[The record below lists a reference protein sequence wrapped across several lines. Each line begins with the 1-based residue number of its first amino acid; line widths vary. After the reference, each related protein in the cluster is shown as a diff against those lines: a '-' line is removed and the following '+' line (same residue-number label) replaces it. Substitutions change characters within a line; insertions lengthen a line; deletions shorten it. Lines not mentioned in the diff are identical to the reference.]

1 MSVLAAPF
9 AGIGIT
15 LGAKPSGTG
24 SFVPLVQIKDDM
36 EFDGFDTTVI
46 NVPTLASTT
55 MTKIPGR
62 TDFGTL
68 NCSMYLVNSDAGVA
82 DIMTLAGSKATVPWQ
97 VQLPDGTSGTTGTSY
112 AFNGFVSNVKPGNFT
127 GEDAPTLDITI
138 AISGAVT
145 VTAAT

>member
-97 VQLPDGTSGTTGTSY
+97 VQLPDGTSPHFSPYCFGDQSLAALTTLSSSI
-112 AFNGFVSNVKPGNFT
+112 VSSVALT
-127 GEDAPTLDITI
+127 GEMPLF
-138 AISGAVT
+138 SPV
-145 VTAAT
+145 